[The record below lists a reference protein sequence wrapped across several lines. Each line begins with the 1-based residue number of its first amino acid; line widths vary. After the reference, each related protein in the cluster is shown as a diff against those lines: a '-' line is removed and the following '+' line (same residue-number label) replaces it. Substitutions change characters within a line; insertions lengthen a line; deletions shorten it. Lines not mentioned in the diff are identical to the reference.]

1 MSPVAKP
8 IVGAAGADGLAGR
21 SSSTRS
27 RGVDR
32 GEAVARF
39 F

>member
-1 MSPVAKP
+1 MSPVARP
-8 IVGAAGADGLAGR
+8 IVGFTGADGLTGR